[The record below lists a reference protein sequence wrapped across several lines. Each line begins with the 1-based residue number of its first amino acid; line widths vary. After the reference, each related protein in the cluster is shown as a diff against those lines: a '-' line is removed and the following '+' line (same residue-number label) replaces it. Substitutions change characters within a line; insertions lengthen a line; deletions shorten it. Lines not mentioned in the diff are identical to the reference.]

1 VIPAD
6 SHIRLASHEHNA
18 GTRILRRGYSF
29 TDGIVP
35 ETGTLDGGLF
45 FIAYMR
51 DPAQFVRLQQSL
63 ASDALNE
70 YIRHTSS
77 ALFAVPPGVRPGGY
91 VGETLF
97 A

>member
-1 VIPAD
+1 M
-6 SHIRLASHEHNA
+6 RLANDD
-18 GTRILRRGYSF
+18 T
-29 TDGIVP
+29 
-35 ETGTLDGGLF
+35 
-45 FIAYMR
+45 
-51 DPAQFVRLQQSL
+51 
-63 ASDALNE
+63 LNE